1 MRDVQLI
8 AISADAPFH
17 NRPAPGQGLE
27 SRSGSKAGMSNTLP
41 LVWAASGVH
50 QIADPFRRPPHRAA
64 LGQVR
69 MWTLQKSKAVTKLPL
84 RTQAQA
90 MAFDRRPS
98 SHGSPA

>member
-41 LVWAASGVH
+41 LVWAASGVP
-50 QIADPFRRPPHRAA
+50 QIADPFRRPRTGAA
-64 LGQVR
+64 LDQVR
-69 MWTLQKSKAVTKLPL
+69 HVDAAEVQGGQKAP
-84 RTQAQA
+84 APDA
-90 MAFDRRPS
+90 RPS
-98 SHGSPA
+98 HGF